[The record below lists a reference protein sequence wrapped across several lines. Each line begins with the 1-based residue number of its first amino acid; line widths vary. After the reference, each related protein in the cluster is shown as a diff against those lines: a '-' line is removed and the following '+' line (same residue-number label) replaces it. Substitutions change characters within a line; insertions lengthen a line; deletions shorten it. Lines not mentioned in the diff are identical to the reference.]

1 MHTLAY
7 YKEIY
12 QEQRLFV
19 AVSSELQQHLAQ
31 LLVVLG
37 LILSRLNVGSLFI
50 CSYLIKYMY
59 CKSII
64 AVVTLKLVSLQALNT
79 QDMQISLP

>member
-50 CSYLIKYMY
+50 CSYY
-59 CKSII
+59 
-64 AVVTLKLVSLQALNT
+64 
-79 QDMQISLP
+79 